1 LDYLED
7 RTMINLLAQVLTLS
21 GLLVLFPPVRAV
33 AQSPDLVYQARSGDP
48 FREGI
53 RPTPSTGPSLNLI
66 AALTDYQE
74 QASRLPAQ
82 FRARFYLPDT
92 RTPSLTIREIESRYN
107 YWLGDLNL
115 KENWRPQAVNEF
127 SWSTDK
133 VVRRLTWEGPLGL
146 GDLAA
151 AVRLDSSGL
160 DSNQEDVAPVTLYS
174 LEVPETVEG
183 YRFVFLP
190 NQRMRL
196 QFQVFPDKGN
206 QPLEAPQTLSVVLA
220 GSPQPVA
227 WKMGNARD
235 GWYKLVIK
243 GFLLS
248 DNAGNSS
255 VSRVVRFYH
264 SRRFRK

>member
-1 LDYLED
+1 
-7 RTMINLLAQVLTLS
+7 MINLLAQVLTLS

-53 RPTPSTGPSLNLI
+53 RPTPSTGPSLSLI
-66 AALTDYQE
+66 GALTDYRDPP
-74 QASRLPAQ
+74 SGLPAL
-82 FRARFYLPDT
+82 FRARFYLPDM

-146 GDLAA
+146 RDLAA
-151 AVRLDSSGL
+151 AVRLDGGGL
-160 DSNQEDVAPVTLYS
+160 DSNQEDVAPVALYS
-174 LEVPETVEG
+174 LNAPETVEG

-206 QPLEAPQTLSVVLA
+206 QPLQAPQILSVVLA

-227 WKMGNARD
+227 WKMGNTPD
-235 GWYKLVIK
+235 GWYKLVVT
-243 GFLLS
+243 GYASS

-255 VSRVVRFYH
+255 VARVVRFYH